1 MVLII
6 FVFSTTRMTYLK
18 RLAPY
23 LKRYKKKLLLGVLVI
38 TLSAVFTNLIPL
50 VISTAIDGIKS
61 DPEHINLFHYALM
74 TIGFASVS
82 GVFLYLTRQLII
94 VVSREIENDLRN
106 DFLQHILVQDQQ
118 YFHYHPTGDV
128 MALATNDIS
137 AVRNFLG
144 PGIMYTCETAI
155 NFTMAISLM
164 LSFNVE
170 LTLIAI
176 LPIPLISYLV
186 YKIGKSINYKFEQ
199 VQAQFSA
206 LTTKTQENLSGIKVV
221 KAYVREESE
230 TESFRE
236 LSYDY
241 LKKNLT
247 LAKVQS
253 FSFPM
258 MFLLTG
264 FSVIIVLYVGGNKII
279 SGELTIGQL
288 TAFIIYLGLLTWPI
302 ISLGW
307 IINLTQRAEAS
318 MKRICEVFDSVPTI
332 DDPEVCTKDS
342 SALSLNGHVKG
353 GVEFKNVNFRY
364 SPSMPYVL
372 QNVNLKINA
381 GETIGVI
388 GHTGS
393 GKSTLVNLI
402 ARLFEVN
409 EGSLLIDDRNIKSYK
424 LGELRTSIGYVPQ
437 ETFLFSESIENN
449 IAYSENKFDKDKVV
463 EAAKISQ
470 IYKDI
475 DSFPKRFDTML
486 GERGINLSGGQKQ
499 RTSIARAII
508 ADPKILILDDAF
520 SAVDTYTEEEIL
532 NGLKG
537 VMKNRT
543 TILISH
549 RVSTL
554 KNSDR
559 IIVLKDGA
567 IAEEGTHDQ
576 LVKREGIY
584 SDIYM
589 KQLLEE
595 ELKDLD

>member
-1 MVLII
+1 MTHLRRLI
-6 FVFSTTRMTYLK
+6 
-18 RLAPY
+18 PY
-23 LKRYKKKLLLGVLVI
+23 LKRYKKKLFTGLLVI
-38 TLSAVFTNLIPL
+38 SLSAIFTNLIPF
-50 VISTAIDGIKS
+50 VISKAIDQIKNNTAGPS
-61 DPEHINLFHYALM
+61 LFKYALL
-74 TIGFASVS
+74 TVGFAIIS
-82 GVFLYLTRQLII
+82 GIFLYLTRQLII

-106 DFLQHILVQDQQ
+106 DFLEHILIQDQQ

-144 PGIMYTCETAI
+144 PGIMYSSETTI
-155 NFTMAISLM
+155 NFIMAISLM
-164 LSFNVE
+164 ISFNLE

-176 LPIPLISYLV
+176 LPIPLISYVV
-186 YKIGKSINYKFEQ
+186 YRIGRSINHKFEM
-199 VQAQFSA
+199 VQEQFSD
-206 LTTKTQENLSGIKVV
+206 LTTKVQENLSGIKVV

-230 TESFRE
+230 TESFRKM
-236 LSYDY
+236 SQDY
-241 LKKNLT
+241 LEKNLK

-253 FSFPM
+253 FSYPM

-264 FSVIIVLYVGGNKII
+264 FSVIIVLYIGGTKII
-279 SGELTIGQL
+279 NNEMSIGQL

-318 MKRICEVFDSVPTI
+318 MKRLVEVFDSKPSI
-332 DDPEVCTKDS
+332 DDTHVVHST
-342 SALSLNGHVKG
+342 NGNAAAING
-353 GVEFKNVNFRY
+353 SIEFRNVSFRY
-364 SPSMPYVL
+364 TPEMPYVL
-372 QNVNLKINA
+372 ENVNLKINA
-381 GETIGVI
+381 GETVGVI
-388 GHTGS
+388 GHTGA
-393 GKSTLVNLI
+393 GKSTIVNLI
-402 ARLFEVN
+402 ARLFEVT
-409 EGSLLIDDRNIKSYK
+409 EGSLLIDGRDIKSYK
-424 LGELRTSIGYVPQ
+424 ISDVRTSIGYVPQ

-449 IAYSENKFDKDKVV
+449 IAYSENKFDKDKVIM
-463 EAAKISQ
+463 ASKISQ

-475 DSFPKRFDTML
+475 DAFPKRFDTML

-499 RTSIARAII
+499 RTSIARAIL

-532 NGLKG
+532 KGLKE

-567 IAEEGTHDQ
+567 IAEEGTHEALIQ
-576 LVKREGIY
+576 KEGIY
-584 SDIYM
+584 ADIYF

-595 ELKDLD
+595 ELKGL

>member
-1 MVLII
+1 
-6 FVFSTTRMTYLK
+6 MTYLK
-18 RLAPY
+18 RLIPY
-23 LKRYKKKLLLGVLVI
+23 LKRYKKRLFLGVVVI

-50 VISTAIDGIKS
+50 VISSAIDRMKSGFGSPDLIK
-61 DPEHINLFHYALM
+61 YALM
-74 TIGFASVS
+74 TVSFAVIS
-82 GVFLYLTRQLII
+82 GIFLYLTRQMII
-94 VVSREIENDLRN
+94 VVSRLIENDLRN
-106 DFLQHILVQDQQ
+106 DFLEHVMVQDQQ
-118 YFHYHPTGDV
+118 YFHFHPTGDT

-144 PGIMYTCETAI
+144 PGIMYSCETLI

-164 LSFNVE
+164 ISFNTE
-170 LTLIAI
+170 LTLIAV
-176 LPIPLISYLV
+176 LPIPLISYVV

-199 VQAQFSA
+199 VQEQFSD

-221 KAYVREESE
+221 KAYTREESE
-230 TESFRE
+230 AESFRR

-241 LKKNLT
+241 LKKNLV

-253 FSFPM
+253 FSYPM

-279 SGELTIGQL
+279 NGELTIGQL

-318 MKRICEVFDSVPTI
+318 MKRLCEVFDSIPKI
-332 DDPEVCTKDS
+332 NDPEVYSDNRCTDCTI
-342 SALSLNGHVKG
+342 KG
-353 GVEFKNVNFRY
+353 SIEFKEVNFRY
-364 SPSMPYVL
+364 GENLPYVL
-372 QNVNLKINA
+372 NKLNLKINN
-381 GETIGVI
+381 GETIGLI

-409 EGSLLIDDRNIKSYK
+409 EGSLLIDGEDIKTYK
-424 LGELRTSIGYVPQ
+424 IGELRTSIGYVPQ
-437 ETFLFSESIENN
+437 ETFLFSETIENN
-449 IAYSENKFDKDKVV
+449 IAYSENKFDKDKVIQ
-463 EAAKISQ
+463 AAKISQ

-475 DSFPKRFDTML
+475 DNFPKRFDTIL

-532 NGLKG
+532 NGLKD
-537 VMKNRT
+537 VMKGRT

-559 IIVLKDGA
+559 IIVLKDGT
-567 IAEEGTHDQ
+567 IAEEGTHEALIQ
-576 LVKREGIY
+576 KEGIY
-584 SDIYM
+584 ADIYF

-595 ELKDLD
+595 ELKGL